1 MLVQGMN
8 GWVAWEEV
16 QSLELGRFVLLW
28 EDVTELSTWADLGK
42 TKFPV
47 QQGMC

>member
-1 MLVQGMN
+1 MLVQGM
-8 GWVAWEEV
+8 GGRAWEEA

-28 EDVTELSTWADLGK
+28 EDVAELGK

-47 QQGMC
+47 QQVVC